1 MVALLDLASVVSP
14 LSSLATSHVPA
25 WTVALLF
32 VVWLLKKCC
41 LPWLRTWLVLRSV
54 PGPGDWIPF
63 WFLVCA
69 FWGNRR
75 RLDKENFTAVS
86 FRAIT
91 ELSKVHEGKTF
102 KVYLGI
108 IPIVGV
114 HSPDAVQAVLT
125 GKLKSDKPFVYK
137 FLKPWLG
144 HRSLLMIGGD
154 PWRSKRKVFMQAF
167 QANCMENYCDFIGKN
182 ADCLVARIE
191 KMLKEAPDEP
201 IRCLDNVQKCALD
214 IIGRV
219 VLGVDLGV
227 QGEKHGNYGTY
238 FHLLTLLVSMRIFQP
253 WTWLDEIYF
262 LTNSGQLF
270 RETLRKIEDIVY
282 GVMNTRK
289 DELQKLSNHTAD
301 SQALENNRDG
311 SGSLFMDSLLLAH
324 LKAPSSYTLDD
335 VRKDADFMMFAGSD
349 SSSCAI
355 SWTIYLLGL
364 HPDIQRKVQEELDVV
379 FGDRENA
386 ECTQE
391 DLKSLQYMECCVKET
406 LRLCPPFPYI
416 GKILDQDLS
425 FDGCFLPK
433 GLSCFINLF
442 SLHRNP
448 NEFDRPE
455 EYVPE
460 RFLSD
465 ENTHR
470 HPFSYVPFSA
480 GPKNCLG
487 QKFVMME
494 IKVVLA
500 KILSKFTVEATRPL
514 QELEMTFDIVLK
526 AKGGLPVLFRKRNQT

>member
-1 MVALLDLASVVSP
+1 M
-14 LSSLATSHVPA
+14 
-25 WTVALLF
+25 
-32 VVWLLKKCC
+32 
-41 LPWLRTWLVLRSV
+41 
-54 PGPGDWIPF
+54 PGPWDWIPF
-63 WFLVCA
+63 WYLACLL
-69 FWGNRR
+69 WGNRR

-91 ELSKVHEGKTF
+91 ELSKEHEGKTF

-114 HSPDAVQAVLT
+114 HSPDAVKAVLT
-125 GKLKSDKPFVYK
+125 GKLKSDKPFLYK

-167 QANCMENYCDFIGKN
+167 QANAMENYCDIIGKN

-201 IRCLDNVQKCALD
+201 IRCLDNVQKSSLD
-214 IIGRV
+214 IIARV
-219 VLGVDLGV
+219 VLGVDLGL
-227 QGEKHGNYGTY
+227 QGEKHRNYGAY
-238 FHLLTLLVSMRIFQP
+238 FNLLTVLVSMRIFQP

-262 LTNSGQLF
+262 LTNNGQLF
-270 RETLRKIEDIVY
+270 RETLRKIEAIVY
-282 GVMNTRK
+282 GVMNRRK

-301 SQALENNRDG
+301 SQALEKNRDG

-324 LKAPSSYTLDD
+324 LKAPSSYTLDE
-335 VRKDADFMMFAGSD
+335 VRKDADFMISAGSD

-355 SWTIYLLGL
+355 SWSIYLLGL
-364 HPDIQRKVQEELDVV
+364 HPDIQRKVQEELDIV
-379 FGDRENA
+379 FGDRENT

-391 DLKSLQYMECCVKET
+391 VLKSLQYMECCVKET
-406 LRLCPPFPYI
+406 LRLCPSFPYI
-416 GKILDQDLS
+416 GTILDQDLS
-425 FDGCFLPK
+425 FDGCILPK
-433 GLSCFINLF
+433 GISCFINLF

-500 KILSKFTVEATRPL
+500 KILSKFTVESTRPL
-514 QELEMTFDIVLK
+514 QELEMTFDIALK